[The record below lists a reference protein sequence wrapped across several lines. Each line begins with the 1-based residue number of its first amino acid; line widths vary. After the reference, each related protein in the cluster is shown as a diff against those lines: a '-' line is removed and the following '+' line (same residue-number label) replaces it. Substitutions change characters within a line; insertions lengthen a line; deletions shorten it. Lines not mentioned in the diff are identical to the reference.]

1 MAVPAGLS
9 RILCDV
15 APKRISKAT
24 NSILKIL
31 FKINNVLSEINSID
45 FCNPL
50 GYIISKALPP
60 GGLLEAK
67 LLKYGKDA
75 LDFVNKTG
83 DGLNPLR
90 LESETPQSGDTPEQ
104 IAAKD
109 LAYKTRIQSYQ
120 ASIEEIRLALEDI
133 IPPDDLIEIIP
144 GGEGLAKTIQQ
155 VNLALVATSDTIGA
169 TVDPVQSIITKITI
183 LQSFTRK
190 LTPFLSP
197 INIATLALGGQEAE
211 INKKLAGI
219 IKPERFKES
228 VGFLVKQVKAVDKAI
243 VQIQAT
249 VKLINTIVR
258 IINVLTKVYK
268 FVVKILKRLNTPLA
282 VGGGG
287 SPVISQTNAST
298 NAQADTIS
306 KSNQIVDDLQKIT
319 IIVSTFLKG
328 PVLLNIKRIRRQ
340 ILRLLTGL
348 NILYQNLKACSYTS
362 DDQGLLNSVQG
373 SINSLNNSLSI
384 IDELFPTAKTT
395 NLPELYNGYSI
406 DIIKEEVV
414 DEGISL
420 LRRRVVVADQ
430 RGVIEYEG
438 TPTYAPDDQVLI
450 KEGQYYIDKQ
460 NQIRTSDTG
469 NDSPT
474 DQEVIDIVA
483 LTGLNPD
490 DTIGGPVTPD

>member
-75 LDFVNKTG
+75 LDFVNKIG

-144 GGEGLAKTIQQ
+144 GGEGLVKTIQQ

-219 IKPERFKES
+219 IKPERFRES

-268 FVVKILKRLNTPLA
+268 FVVKILTKLAIPTAIGGPSPVVSITVGALNTQ
-282 VGGGG
+282 
-287 SPVISQTNAST
+287 S
-298 NAQADTIS
+298 DRIS

-373 SINSLNNSLSI
+373 SIDSLNNSLSI
-384 IDELFPTAKTT
+384 IDELFPTARTT
-395 NLPELYNGYSI
+395 NLPELYSGYSI

-460 NQIRTSDTG
+460 NQTRTSDEG
-469 NDSPT
+469 NDSPS
-474 DQEVIDIVA
+474 DQEVIDIVT

>member
-1 MAVPAGLS
+1 MAVPKGLS
-9 RILCDV
+9 RILCDI

-24 NSILKIL
+24 NQILKIL
-31 FKINNVLSEINSID
+31 FKINAVLSEINSID

-60 GGLLEAK
+60 GGLLEVK
-67 LLKYGKDA
+67 LLKYGKDT
-75 LDFVNKTG
+75 LDFINKIENK
-83 DGLNPLR
+83 LNPLR
-90 LESETPQSGDTPEQ
+90 LEGETDEQ
-104 IAAKD
+104 
-109 LAYKTRIQSYQ
+109 YKTRIQSYQ
-120 ASIEEIRLALEDI
+120 ASIEEIRLSLEDI
-133 IPPDDLIEIIP
+133 IPSDDLLEIIP
-144 GGEGLAKTIQQ
+144 GGEGLIKTIQQ
-155 VNLALVATSDTIGA
+155 VNLALVATSDTI
-169 TVDPVQSIITKITI
+169 DPTQSIITKISI

-197 INIATLALGGQEAE
+197 INIITLSLGNQQAE

-219 IKPERFKES
+219 IKPERFRES
-228 VGFLVKQVKAVDKAI
+228 VAFLVIQVKAIDKAI

-258 IINVLTKVYK
+258 IINTLIKVYK
-268 FVVKILKRLNTPLA
+268 FVIKILKRNPTPTA
-282 VGGGG
+282 VGGP
-287 SPVISQTNAST
+287 SPVVSVPIGAMNT
-298 NAQADTIS
+298 QADTIS
-306 KSNQIVDDLQKIT
+306 KSNQIVNDLEKIT
-319 IIVSTFLKG
+319 GIVSNFLKG

-340 ILRLLTGL
+340 ILQLLTGL
-348 NILYQNLKACSYTS
+348 NILYQNLKTCSYTS
-362 DDQGLLNSVQG
+362 DDQGLLDIVQG
-373 SINSLNNSLSI
+373 SIDSLNNSLNI
-384 IDELFPTAKTT
+384 IDELFPTAKTS
-395 NLPELYNGYSI
+395 NLPQLYNGYSI

-450 KEGQYYIDKQ
+450 KEGEYYIDKQ
-460 NQIRTSDTG
+460 DQTRTSNTG

-474 DQEVIDIVA
+474 DQEVID
-483 LTGLNPD
+483 LTTLAGYNPD